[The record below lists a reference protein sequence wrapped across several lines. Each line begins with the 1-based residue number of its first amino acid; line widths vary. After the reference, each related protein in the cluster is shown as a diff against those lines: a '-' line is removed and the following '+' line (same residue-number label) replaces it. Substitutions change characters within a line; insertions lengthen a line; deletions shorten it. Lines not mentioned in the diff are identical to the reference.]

1 MRTLEEIN
9 EKLYSDISRL
19 HRYEEFMD
27 AKNAEEVAQNIFEE
41 YRHEVE
47 LYKKQRELAREK
59 SMYEIKSLTRALKP
73 RSILGMFKSKTA
85 KISNAQLAEIEK
97 QYCDIFTPSGAVY
110 EALDSVMR
118 EPDEDAAAEPEA
130 EKEPTEATAENAAA
144 EPKEAQDEDEEVII
158 DDEEEEA
165 AAAEPESEE
174 AATEGTEPT
183 TEPKE
188 PRDGDGASAADED
201 KDEPPGPAEEETEE
215 AKENG
220 EVHQSGK
227 SE

>member
-9 EKLYSDISRL
+9 EKLYKNMSRL

-73 RSILGMFKSKTA
+73 RSFLGMFKSKTA

-110 EALDSVMR
+110 EALNSVMR

-130 EKEPTEATAENAAA
+130 EETPTEATAENAAA
-144 EPKEAQDEDEEVII
+144 EPKEPPDEEVII
-158 DDEEEEA
+158 DDEEEEEENTPEG
-165 AAAEPESEE
+165 AEQLKIEM
-174 AATEGTEPT
+174 TE
-183 TEPKE
+183 
-188 PRDGDGASAADED
+188 ED
-201 KDEPPGPAEEETEE
+201 KE

>member
-73 RSILGMFKSKTA
+73 RSILGIFKSKTA

-110 EALDSVMR
+110 EALNSVMR

-130 EKEPTEATAENAAA
+130 EETPTEATAENAAA
-144 EPKEAQDEDEEVII
+144 EPKEAQDEDEEDEEVII
-158 DDEEEEA
+158 DDEEEE
-165 AAAEPESEE
+165 
-174 AATEGTEPT
+174 
-183 TEPKE
+183 
-188 PRDGDGASAADED
+188 GDASAAEEG
-201 KDEPPGPAEEETEE
+201 KDGPPGPAEEETEE

>member
-73 RSILGMFKSKTA
+73 RSILGIFKSKTA

-110 EALDSVMR
+110 EALNSVMR

-130 EKEPTEATAENAAA
+130 EETPTEATAENAAA
-144 EPKEAQDEDEEVII
+144 EPKEAQDEYEEDEEVII
-158 DDEEEEA
+158 DDEEEEEENTPEG
-165 AAAEPESEE
+165 AEQLKIEM
-174 AATEGTEPT
+174 TE
-183 TEPKE
+183 
-188 PRDGDGASAADED
+188 ED
-201 KDEPPGPAEEETEE
+201 KE

-220 EVHQSGK
+220 EVHQFGK

>member
-9 EKLYSDISRL
+9 EKLYKNMSRL

-27 AKNAEEVAQNIFEE
+27 DKKCAAVRKNIFEE

-73 RSILGMFKSKTA
+73 RSFLGMFKSKTA

-110 EALDSVMR
+110 EALNSVMR

-130 EKEPTEATAENAAA
+130 EETPTEATAENAAA
-144 EPKEAQDEDEEVII
+144 EPKEPPDEEVII
-158 DDEEEEA
+158 DDEEEEEENTPEG
-165 AAAEPESEE
+165 AEQLKIEM
-174 AATEGTEPT
+174 TE
-183 TEPKE
+183 
-188 PRDGDGASAADED
+188 ED
-201 KDEPPGPAEEETEE
+201 KE